1 MDFKCQN
8 CGASLDI
15 SEDNIDN
22 SEIKCPYCQSVAS
35 PEILLAYFKILNEKQ
50 AVKQGFEENELDKEL
65 KRELLNELK
74 LQKEKRKKEE
84 EIARKNEEVNRIE
97 EVAVSVLKII
107 TSIIIIGIIIA
118 YIVFVFWVAFILPR
132 E

>member
-35 PEILLAYFKILNEKQ
+35 YETLLAYYKLLYEKQ
-50 AVKQGFEENELDKEL
+50 VVKQDIEENELDY
-65 KRELLNELK
+65 R
-74 LQKEKRKKEE
+74 
-84 EIARKNEEVNRIE
+84 V
-97 EVAVSVLKII
+97 V
-107 TSIIIIGIIIA
+107 
-118 YIVFVFWVAFILPR
+118 
-132 E
+132 